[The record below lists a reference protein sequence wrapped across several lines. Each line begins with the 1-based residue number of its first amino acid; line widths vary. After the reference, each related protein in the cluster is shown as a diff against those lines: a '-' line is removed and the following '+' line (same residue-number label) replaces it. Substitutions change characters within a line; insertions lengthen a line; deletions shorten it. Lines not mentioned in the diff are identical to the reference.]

1 MFCQGQSRQHAPQG
15 VGVAPG
21 ASIRCYLFLFCPA
34 VFLFYCAFRQTNLD
48 VAQVALHAKREQT
61 NHSLCLSPSLTYPL
75 SFFLF
80 APFPSAYHMPTSLI
94 DLALLLVSPCFV
106 TPVWTSLFFFVV
118 SFLYVYRCGARP
130 WSPNP
135 QEEAESFS
143 AFVSVV
149 WSLPHV
155 HALLGCLCLAS
166 VKLFSKHHTV
176 PRQNVMNFN

>member
-1 MFCQGQSRQHAPQG
+1 MHLRGWVWPPGHLSGAISFCSALRFSCFIVPFGKQIWMLPRLLYTLSENKQIILCVSLHHLL
-15 VGVAPG
+15 
-21 ASIRCYLFLFCPA
+21 ILFPFFC
-34 VFLFYCAFRQTNLD
+34 F
-48 VAQVALHAKREQT
+48 
-61 NHSLCLSPSLTYPL
+61 
-75 SFFLF
+75 
-80 APFPSAYHMPTSLI
+80 PFPAAYHMPTSLI

-135 QEEAESFS
+135 QEEGESFS